1 LRGSDT
7 LKDEII
13 HELMKIR
20 DEERKILEGNQEI
33 EKSIYTNNREFVVDS
48 NLMLEKGKLM
58 DIRPHTRFLPF
69 PKHKHNYIEIIYM
82 CVGKTT
88 HIIDDDNEIVL
99 EQGDLLFLNKN
110 SYHEIMPASKD
121 DIAINFIVLP
131 EFFDV
136 AFRMM
141 EEENV
146 VRDFLI
152 GSLKQTTS
160 ETNYMLFKLAD
171 VLPVQNLIE
180 NMVWSLL
187 NKQADNRQINQ
198 TTMGLLLLELLR
210 NTEKIEQNGQN
221 QYERKLVFT
230 VLRHIEEN
238 YRNANLSL
246 LAEEYNQPIYYLSK
260 LVKQSTGHTY
270 KELLQLKRL
279 NQASYLLLSTGLS
292 ISDIISAVGY
302 DNTSYFHRVFK
313 KRYGV
318 TPKEYRKKS

>member
-1 LRGSDT
+1 M
-7 LKDEII
+7 KDEII

-58 DIRPHTRFLPF
+58 DIRPHTRFLQF

-88 HIIDDDNEIVL
+88 HIIDSDNEIVL

-171 VLPVQNLIE
+171 VLTVQNLIE

-187 NKQADNRQINQ
+187 NKQTDNRQINQ

-270 KELLQLKRL
+270 KELLQVKRL
-279 NQASYLLLSTGLS
+279 NQASYLLSSTGLS

-313 KRYGV
+313 ERYGV
-318 TPKEYRKKS
+318 TPKEYRKKSIVVNSN

>member
-1 LRGSDT
+1 M
-7 LKDEII
+7 KEEIL

-20 DEERKILEGNQEI
+20 DEELKILEGNQEI

-48 NLMLEKGKLM
+48 NLMLDKGKLM

-88 HIIDDDNEIVL
+88 HIINDEHEIVL

-110 SYHEIMPASKD
+110 SYHEIKPASKD

-146 VRDFLI
+146 LRDFLV
-152 GSLKQTTS
+152 GSLKQTSS
-160 ETNYMLFKLAD
+160 EMNYMLFKIAD
-171 VLPVQNLIE
+171 VIPVQNLIE
-180 NMVWSLL
+180 NMVWSLQ
-187 NKQADNRQINQ
+187 NKQVDNRQINQ

-221 QYERKLVFT
+221 QYERKVVFT

-246 LAEEYNQPIYYLSK
+246 LAEELNQPIYYLSK

-270 KELLQLKRL
+270 KELLQIKRL
-279 NQASYLLLSTGLS
+279 NQASYLLGSTKLS
-292 ISDIISAVGY
+292 ISDIISAIGY

-313 KRYGV
+313 ERYGV
-318 TPKEYRKKS
+318 TPKEYRDNLQ

>member
-1 LRGSDT
+1 MKT
-7 LKDEII
+7 EII
-13 HELMKIR
+13 EELMRIR
-20 DEERKILEGNQEI
+20 DEEQKILDGHHEI

-48 NLMLEKGKLM
+48 NLMLDKGKLI
-58 DIRPHTRFLPF
+58 DIRPHTRFLQF

-82 CVGKTT
+82 CEGITT
-88 HIIDDDNEIVL
+88 HIIDGEHKITL

-110 SYHEIMPASKD
+110 SLHEIMPASIN

-136 AFRMM
+136 GFRMM
-141 EEENV
+141 NEENA

-160 ETNYMLFKLAD
+160 DNNYMHFKLKD
-171 VLPVQNLIE
+171 VIPAQNLIE

-187 NKQADNRQINQ
+187 NKQVDNRQIIQ

-210 NTEKIEQNGQN
+210 NTEKMEQQDHN

-230 VLRHIEEN
+230 VLRQIEEN
-238 YRNANLSL
+238 YRNVNLSQ

-260 LVKQSTGHTY
+260 LVKQSTGQTF
-270 KELLQLKRL
+270 KELLQAKRL
-279 NQASYLLLSTGLS
+279 NQASYFLTSTKLS
-292 ISDIISAVGY
+292 IADIISAVGY

-313 KRYGV
+313 DKYHV
-318 TPKEYRKKS
+318 TPKEYRGNTRA

>member
-1 LRGSDT
+1 MKS
-7 LKDEII
+7 EII
-13 HELMKIR
+13 NELMKIR
-20 DEERKILEGNQEI
+20 DEEQKILDGHHEI

-48 NLMLEKGKLM
+48 NLMLDKGKLI
-58 DIRPHTRFLPF
+58 DIRPHTRFLQF

-82 CVGKTT
+82 CIGTTT
-88 HIIDDDNEIVL
+88 HIIDGEHKIVL

-110 SYHEIMPASKD
+110 SIHEVMPASIN

-141 EEENV
+141 DEENA

-160 ETNYMLFKLAD
+160 DNNYMHFKLKD
-171 VLPVQNLIE
+171 VIPAQNLIE

-187 NKQADNRQINQ
+187 NKQTDNRQIIQ

-210 NTEKIEQNGQN
+210 NTERMEQQDHN

-230 VLRHIEEN
+230 VLRQIEEN
-238 YRNANLSL
+238 YRNVNLSQ
-246 LAEEYNQPIYYLSK
+246 LAIEYNQPIYYLSK
-260 LVKQSTGHTY
+260 LVKQNTGQTF
-270 KELLQLKRL
+270 KELLQTKRL
-279 NQASYLLLSTGLS
+279 NQASYFLTSTKLS
-292 ISDIISAVGY
+292 IADIISAVGY

-313 KRYGV
+313 ERFFV
-318 TPKEYRKKS
+318 TPKEYREKVTNA

>member
-1 LRGSDT
+1 M
-7 LKDEII
+7 KDEII

-171 VLPVQNLIE
+171 VLTAQNLIE

-279 NQASYLLLSTGLS
+279 NQASYLLSSTQLS

-313 KRYGV
+313 ERYGV

>member
-1 LRGSDT
+1 M
-7 LKDEII
+7 KDEII
-13 HELMKIR
+13 QELMKIR

-58 DIRPHTRFLPF
+58 DIRPHTRFLQF

-88 HIIDDDNEIVL
+88 HIIDSDNEIVL

-171 VLPVQNLIE
+171 VLTVQNLIE

-187 NKQADNRQINQ
+187 NKQTDNRQINQ

-270 KELLQLKRL
+270 KELLQVKRL
-279 NQASYLLLSTGLS
+279 NQASYLLSSTGLS

-313 KRYGV
+313 ERYGV
-318 TPKEYRKKS
+318 TPKEYRKKTTVVNNN

>member
-1 LRGSDT
+1 M
-7 LKDEII
+7 KDEII

-33 EKSIYTNNREFVVDS
+33 EKSIYTNNKEFVVDS

-58 DIRPHTRFLPF
+58 DIRPHTRFLQF

-88 HIIDDDNEIVL
+88 HIIDSDNEIVL

-171 VLPVQNLIE
+171 VLTVQNLIE

-187 NKQADNRQINQ
+187 NKQTDNRQINQ

-270 KELLQLKRL
+270 KELLQVKRL
-279 NQASYLLLSTGLS
+279 NQASYLLSSTGLS

-313 KRYGV
+313 ERYGV
-318 TPKEYRKKS
+318 TPKEYRKKTTVVNSN